1 MMITFIFLNPNDKIG
16 EGLQSAIFFFG
27 MSNSLI
33 NPIIYGAFHLWRP
46 SNRNNSQR
54 KTSYST
60 ILAGQFRRTN
70 GVGGSRRSEVNVAIA
85 QVHLPTIEE
94 LNTSNKSECSQ
105 DQLKS
110 SIRKDVPNKFEESSS
125 V

>member
-1 MMITFIFLNPNDKIG
+1 MEHSTCGAPQTEITVSAKLHIRPYLRKTILLKKKQTLHLANYKCVWFIDT
-16 EGLQSAIFFFG
+16 FFF
-27 MSNSLI
+27 
-33 NPIIYGAFHLWRP
+33 
-46 SNRNNSQR
+46 
-54 KTSYST
+54 TS
-60 ILAGQFRRTN
+60 GQFRRTN

-94 LNTSNKSECSQ
+94 LNSSNKSECSQ

-110 SIRKDVPNKFEESSS
+110 SIRNDIPNQFVESSS